1 MRLTFP
7 RVLALLC
14 LTTLARG
21 QEDKEAKLKP
31 ADVPAAVSQAI
42 AKQYRNAKVSGWSKE
57 LEDGKTTYEASV
69 IEGSSNR
76 DVVFAE
82 DGSLVAIEEAI
93 QVSDLPAAVK
103 SAIRNKYP
111 GASLRNAEKISHADQ
126 LQYEVALAKALK
138 KEVLLTA
145 AGKIVKEE

>member
-1 MRLTFP
+1 
-7 RVLALLC
+7 
-14 LTTLARG
+14 LTTIARG

-42 AKQYRNAKVSGWSKE
+42 AKQYPKAKVSGWSKE

-69 IEGSSNR
+69 IEGSSKR

-82 DGSLVAIEEAI
+82 DGSLLAIEEAI

-111 GASLRNAEKISHADQ
+111 GASLRKAEKISHGDQ
-126 LQYEVALAKALK
+126 LQYEVALGKAPK
-138 KEVLLTA
+138 KEVLLTP